1 MADKRIEVNINID
14 GFFAGCLLGMFVAML
29 ITQIM

>member
-1 MADKRIEVNINID
+1 MADKRIEVNISID
-14 GFFAGCLLGMFVAML
+14 GFFAGVLLGLCIAML